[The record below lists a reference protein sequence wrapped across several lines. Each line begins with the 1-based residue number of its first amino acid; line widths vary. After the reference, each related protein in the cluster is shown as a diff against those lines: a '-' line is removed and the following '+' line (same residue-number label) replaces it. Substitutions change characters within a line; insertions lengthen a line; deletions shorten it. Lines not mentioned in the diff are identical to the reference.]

1 MAVTAS
7 QAVAVSTSA
16 VLLSSVDG
24 DGVTGQSLLL
34 TNKGSVEL
42 VLGPSSVTAG
52 AGYRVAAGASVSV
65 DLGVGEALYG
75 VVASG
80 STTIDVL
87 RMGV

>member
-7 QAVAVSTSA
+7 QAVAVGTSA
-16 VLLSSVDG
+16 VLLSAAES

-42 VLGPSSVTAG
+42 VLGPSSVSAG
-52 AGYRVAAGASVSV
+52 AGYRVAAGATVPV
-65 DLGVGEALYG
+65 DLGVGEALHG

-80 STTIDVL
+80 STTVDVL
-87 RMGV
+87 RTGA